1 LTLGLPCIRDLYV
14 AFERAGDATGF
25 GTYLGEL
32 RECQR
37 RKYSFIAKLDAAF
50 GAEGSR
56 RR

>member
-1 LTLGLPCIRDLYV
+1 MLGLPCIRDLYV

-32 RECQR
+32 RERQR